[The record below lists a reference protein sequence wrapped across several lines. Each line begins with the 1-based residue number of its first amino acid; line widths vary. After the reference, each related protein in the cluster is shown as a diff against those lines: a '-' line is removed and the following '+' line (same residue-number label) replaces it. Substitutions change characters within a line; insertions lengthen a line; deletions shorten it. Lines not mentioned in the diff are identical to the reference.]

1 MAKELLIADGYKVIQ
16 SVEIAGME
24 IVVAE
29 NPDAKQPY
37 LAWRRSLG
45 EPFGT
50 ENHLFPVYKSNYLD
64 ALREFIQIQSACAD
78 NLSLERVYRG
88 SAVVDAPLTAEDCR
102 PDSMDLDFE
111 GKVVAIKSDIFMPE
125 YRACS
130 HQLMLATGGF
140 GCSPK
145 ARGRTV
151 YGTNL
156 YSGEQEC
163 WNRSDILGVVK
174 EEALPSWSRDK
185 ISLLIEP
192 PEKESVIEKIREA
205 KAAAKAEPAT
215 PRKSTNKNKSEPE
228 L

>member
-1 MAKELLIADGYKVIQ
+1 MAKERMIADGYTVIQ

-29 NPDAKQPY
+29 NLDAKQPY

-45 EPFGT
+45 ESFGA
-50 ENHLFPVYKSNYLD
+50 ENHLLPVYKSNYLD
-64 ALREFIQIQSACAD
+64 ALREFIQIQSVCAD
-78 NLSLERVYRG
+78 NLSLDRVYRG
-88 SAVVDAPLTAEDCR
+88 SAVVDAPLIAEDCR
-102 PDSMDLDFE
+102 PDSMDLNFE
-111 GKVVAIKSDIFMPE
+111 GKVVAIKANIFMPE

-174 EEALPSWSRDK
+174 EEALPGWSHERITQLTK
-185 ISLLIEP
+185 P
-192 PEKESVIEKIREA
+192 PEKESVMEKIREA
-205 KAAAKAEPAT
+205 KAVAKKESPT
-215 PRKSTNKNKSEPE
+215 VRKANNKNKTEPE